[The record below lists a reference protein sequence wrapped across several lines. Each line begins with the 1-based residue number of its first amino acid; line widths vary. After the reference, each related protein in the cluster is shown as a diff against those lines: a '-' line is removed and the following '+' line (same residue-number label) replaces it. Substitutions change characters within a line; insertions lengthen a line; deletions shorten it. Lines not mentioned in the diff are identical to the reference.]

1 MTVSSERKVNS
12 DAWDQVMAKVR
23 TKASRTQSAEQRS
36 QRRQKIVETASKLFA
51 QLGYADCDMD
61 RLAAKLRVAKGTI
74 YLYVASKEEL
84 FLACVDWGMSQMQL
98 AVREAAETT
107 NDPFERIARAIR
119 AYLTF
124 FAEHPQYVEL
134 IIQERAIFK
143 NRKRPT
149 YFEYRDAA
157 RVQWRA
163 FYQDLIDKGR
173 LRSDIKVDSLLD
185 TMGNLVY
192 GTMFTNHFLGN
203 RSIEEQQQTMLDI
216 VFRGMLSD
224 RERRAK

>member
-1 MTVSSERKVNS
+1 
-12 DAWDQVMAKVR
+12 MAKVR
-23 TKASRTQSAEQRS
+23 TKTSRTQATEQRL

-74 YLYVASKEEL
+74 YLYVSSKEEL

-98 AVREAAETT
+98 AVREASETT
-107 NDPFERIARAIR
+107 DDPFERIARAIR

-157 RVQWRA
+157 RGQWRA

-173 LRSDIKVDSLLD
+173 LRSDVKVDSLLD

-203 RSIEEQQQTMLDI
+203 RSIDEQQQTMLDI
-216 VFRGMLSD
+216 VFRGLLSD